1 MKPHE
6 KPPCEN
12 LTKLMDF
19 VLLDFSELPHL
30 ERFLFGLLLV
40 IYISI
45 LLSNGT
51 IFLITK
57 VDPALHTPMY
67 FFLGNFSFL
76 EMCYV
81 SATLPRMLENLWTQ
95 RRTISLVACATQMF
109 CFLVLGGTECLLLAV
124 MSYDRYVA
132 ICSPLHY
139 PLLMNPRIC
148 GQMVVGCWVTGVPVL
163 VGLTFQIFSLPFCG
177 SNLIN
182 HFFCDIPPILKL
194 ASGDTFGT
202 EMIVYL
208 VNVLFVTAPFLLIL
222 VSYGKII
229 STILRLS
236 SSTSRAKAFSTCSS
250 HLVVVTLFYG
260 SGIITYLRPKNQ
272 DSGGTDK
279 VLSLFY
285 TIVTPLLNPMIYSL
299 RNKDVI
305 MALRKLVYK

>member
-1 MKPHE
+1 MKPQE

-19 VLLDFSELPHL
+19 VLLDFAELPHL
-30 ERFLFGLLLV
+30 QGLLFALFLV
-40 IYISI
+40 IYIST
-45 LLSNGT
+45 LLGNGT
-51 IFLITK
+51 ILLITK
-57 VDPALHTPMY
+57 VDPALRTPMY

-81 SATLPRMLENLWTQ
+81 STTLPRMLANLWTQ
-95 RRTISLVACATQMF
+95 RRTISLVACATQM
-109 CFLVLGGTECLLLAV
+109 CCVVVLGGTECLLLAM

-139 PLLMNPRIC
+139 PLLMNPRVC
-148 GQMVVGCWVTGVPVL
+148 VQMVAGCWVTGVPVL

-194 ASGDTFGT
+194 AFGDTFWT
-202 EMIVYL
+202 EMMVYL
-208 VNVLFVTAPFLLIL
+208 VNVLLVTAPFLLIL

-260 SGIITYLRPKNQ
+260 SAIITYLRPKNQ

-285 TIVTPLLNPMIYSL
+285 TIVTPLFNPLIYSL

-305 MALRKLVYK
+305 MALRKLLFK